1 MDFLKKLV
9 RKNRNY
15 TLPLYLGIVEKL
27 ENYNR
32 WDPSTFSKARVVVW
46 VPQLR
51 RRLKVPLPREYTYP
65 FITKNMFTVSKTHWT
80 VCPVHGQEDITG
92 TAAVTNNESGA
103 SSNFGEATYSL
114 PPDDIYKDANELVGR
129 RVVVAFQYDP
139 FIVGVI

>member
-1 MDFLKKLV
+1 MDFLKKLA

-15 TLPLYLGIVEKL
+15 ALPLYLGIVEKL

-32 WDPSTFSKARVVVW
+32 WDPSTFPKARVVVW

-65 FITKNMFTVSKTHWT
+65 FITKNMFTVSKNHYAI
-80 VCPVHGQEDITG
+80 CPTHGQEPIEGVAT
-92 TAAVTNNESGA
+92 VMNNESGA
-103 SSNFGEATYSL
+103 NANFEEATYSF